1 MKAAGFGRGSR
12 SGKARLFVL
21 AGLAVLACEKSA
33 PDGGEND
40 AAKGSVVLARVG
52 QEVVTADD
60 LGTLP
65 PRADAN
71 ARLEV
76 LVRRRL
82 AIQEARRRG
91 LQNEPKVR
99 AKIEEN
105 RRNFARLEEG
115 LLRNALYNSIRLGLV
130 VSEEDLLAHYEKTKE
145 RYTERQWA
153 LRMRSYPN
161 DEEARAADAALGA
174 TGRLDPAQSEAPG
187 PLPAEKLPPGI
198 LIILHELQKPGDR
211 RVVPLD
217 RWTVVE
223 LEAYLPAV
231 QIPFETVRDKVEM
244 SLRAMRADELMRAEI
259 DRLRAAKDVTI
270 DEAALAAHAAAKP
283 ESPPAQA
290 PPAPA
295 P

>member
-1 MKAAGFGRGSR
+1 M
-12 SGKARLFVL
+12 L
-21 AGLAVLACEKSA
+21 AGLAVLACEQSA
-33 PDGGEND
+33 PDAGESS

-60 LGTLP
+60 LGFLP
-65 PRADAN
+65 PKADAS

-76 LVRRRL
+76 LVRRKL

-91 LQNEPKVR
+91 LQNEPKIR
-99 AKIEEN
+99 AEIEELH
-105 RRNFARLEEG
+105 RNSARQEEG

-130 VSEEDLLAHYEKTKE
+130 VSEEDLRALYEKTKE

-153 LRMRSYPN
+153 LRTQSYPN
-161 DEEARAADAALGA
+161 DEDARAADAALGA
-174 TGRLDPAQSEAPG
+174 TGHLDPAQSQAPG
-187 PLPAEKLPPGI
+187 PLPSEKLPPGI

-211 RVVPLD
+211 KVVPLD

-223 LEAYLPAV
+223 LEAYLPAA
-231 QIPFETVRDKVEM
+231 QLPFEAVRDKVEM
-244 SLRAMRADELMRAEI
+244 SLRAIRSEELLRVEI

-270 DEAALAAHAAAKP
+270 DEAALAAHAAANP

-290 PPAPA
+290 APAPA